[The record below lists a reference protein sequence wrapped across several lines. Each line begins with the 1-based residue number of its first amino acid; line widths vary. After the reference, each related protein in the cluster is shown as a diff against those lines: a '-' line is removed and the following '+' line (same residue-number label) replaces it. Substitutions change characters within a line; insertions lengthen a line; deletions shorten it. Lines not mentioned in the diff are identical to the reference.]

1 MSSKINGSYGTNNVY
16 GQSET
21 KKERTS
27 SAKNFGE
34 FYVGD
39 QEDDLDPQ
47 AQSAEEG
54 EESEDLSSIF
64 GNFGSS
70 KSDSDNRSNPSS
82 RSSNNKNQK
91 IDNDTYKPQYKAQY
105 KAQHKPD
112 FDKPDFD
119 KSAKFQEGEEP
130 EKLKELIKIDPL
142 PSFQVPM
149 QIDRVFSPT
158 PIQPTTVIP
167 TQVMEDIVQD
177 VRLGV
182 NEMGAAEFQFDLKSD
197 TLDGL
202 KLKISTQ
209 DGQVY
214 ATFIAENVHVKDT
227 IDQGAQELIRAL
239 QDKGL
244 QVANIQVSV
253 GGDSSNSG
261 GNNGGNHGGNNGG
274 QSQSDQQN
282 QLYNGYSYAESKA
295 SSTSNIDI
303 NANNTDYTV

>member
-1 MSSKINGSYGTNNVY
+1 
-16 GQSET
+16 
-21 KKERTS
+21 
-27 SAKNFGE
+27 
-34 FYVGD
+34 D
-39 QEDDLDPQ
+39 
-47 AQSAEEG
+47 
-54 EESEDLSSIF
+54 
-64 GNFGSS
+64 
-70 KSDSDNRSNPSS
+70 
-82 RSSNNKNQK
+82 SSNNKNQK

-227 IDQGAQELIRAL
+227 IDQ
-239 QDKGL
+239 
-244 QVANIQVSV
+244 
-253 GGDSSNSG
+253 
-261 GNNGGNHGGNNGG
+261 NNGG